1 MGYAWGV
8 ELSAL
13 TSKDRAAFVDLMDA
27 AFEADPWFVTLFGPA
42 VDRRRDFLAF
52 LFDLSLWTGA
62 ELRGLRESNR
72 LLGAT
77 VLETPDVRHS
87 AWPRVALRALTGR
100 IGLTWRN
107 VRPISAYLRQSRA
120 ALPQGRSYY
129 LTLIGVDRDVR
140 GLGHGRRMLESILGR
155 VSRDTSSI
163 GIALDTENDANVALY
178 ERFGFVV
185 TRTARVG
192 AVTVHSLFR
201 SR

>member
-1 MGYAWGV
+1 V

-13 TSKDRAAFVDLMDA
+13 TSPDRAAFVDLMGA
-27 AFEADPWFVTLFGPA
+27 AFEADPWFATLFGPA

-62 ELRGLRESNR
+62 ELRGLRESDR

-87 AWPRVALRALTGR
+87 AWPRVVLRALTGR

-107 VRPISAYLRQSRA
+107 VRPISAYLRQTRA
-120 ALPQGRSYY
+120 ALPRGRSYY
-129 LTLIGVDRDVR
+129 LSLIGVDPAVR
-140 GLGHGRRMLESILGR
+140 GLGHGRTMLESILGR

-163 GIALDTENDANVALY
+163 GIGLDTENDANVALY

-185 TRTARVG
+185 MRTTRVG
-192 AVTVHSLFR
+192 AVAVHSLFR